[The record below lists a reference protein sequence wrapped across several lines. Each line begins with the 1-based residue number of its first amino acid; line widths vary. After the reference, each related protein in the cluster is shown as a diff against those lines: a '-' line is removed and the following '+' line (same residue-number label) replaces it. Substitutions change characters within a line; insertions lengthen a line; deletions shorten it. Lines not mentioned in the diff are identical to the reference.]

1 MELKDYIKVF
11 KENQNFDKDLCIKGA
26 IQCLD
31 QFSASFE
38 KEDVK
43 GMDLCCH
50 FPHYLLSG
58 NEVICWEKEG
68 QLIMDFFINL
78 KKSGFKRTVVTKR
91 EPILVTE
98 NKVHFLYSYYR
109 ENVSGDVISQHD
121 NLWILTYKN
130 DKWGIQVRSY

>member
-1 MELKDYIKVF
+1 MTDYIKVF
-11 KENQNFDKDLCIKGA
+11 KENQNYNYDLLINGA

-31 QFSASFE
+31 KFSDSFE

-43 GMDLCCH
+43 GMDSCCH

-58 NEVICWEKEG
+58 NEVICWEEEG
-68 QLIMDFFINL
+68 QLTIDFFIKL
-78 KKSGFKRTVVTKR
+78 KESGFKRTVVTKR

-109 ENVSGDVISQHD
+109 ENVLGNVISQHD
-121 NLWILTYKN
+121 NVWILTYKDN
-130 DKWGIQVRSY
+130 KWGIQLRSY